1 MFCIPKS
8 YQVCHITDNVLK
20 PIQGELSQYFKSLKI
35 KKVKAKKGRS
45 ITHIEFIFQSEDD
58 MLPNGKYRIKKGK
71 EFVEKAPTEM
81 SEDEAKKIFL
91 ELPKTLSEKLTE
103 DENFAREFEEFLI
116 QRSKLKNK

>member
-1 MFCIPKS
+1 
-8 YQVCHITDNVLK
+8 
-20 PIQGELSQYFKSLKI
+20 
-35 KKVKAKKGRS
+35 
-45 ITHIEFIFQSEDD
+45 